1 MRISY
6 WSSDVCSSDL
16 DAVGRLHPLPATSGA
31 PADFTPNG
39 WSMAPDGAFLIAN
52 LGESGGVWRLRPD
65 GRCEPLL
72 LEVDGVRLPSVN
84 FVHRQGDGVLWTSVR
99 PWRAPRDRALHRD
112 VARGYRIPPT

>member
-52 LGESGGVWRLRPD
+52 LGESGVVWRLRPD

-72 LEVDGVRLPSVN
+72 LEVDGVRLPTVN
-84 FVHRQGDGVLWTSVR
+84 FVHRAGEGGLWISEIGRASCRVRVLQTV
-99 PWRAPRDRALHRD
+99 
-112 VARGYRIPPT
+112 